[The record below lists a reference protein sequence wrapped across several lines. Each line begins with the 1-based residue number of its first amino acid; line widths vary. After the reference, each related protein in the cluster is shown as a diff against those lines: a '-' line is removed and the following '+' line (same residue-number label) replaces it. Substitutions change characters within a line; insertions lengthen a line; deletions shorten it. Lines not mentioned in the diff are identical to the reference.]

1 MLLDILFP
9 KYCLSCGAV
18 KKYICQVCSEKLEY
32 IEKNS
37 CLKCNRI
44 HNHGLFHENCKEKL
58 GLDGYLSILYYNP
71 TAKSIIKNIKY
82 RLVKDA
88 CREFFSLFPIEILQ
102 KYSEFKKEFPNCV
115 IEPVPLHRSRQAMR
129 GFNQAYVIAEFFQEL
144 LQFPISSTL
153 KRVKKTMP
161 QAQTNNKIERMRNMK
176 NSFIVK
182 KGEDVRGKDIILID
196 DVITTGNTIKEA
208 TKVLKK
214 AGARYVFAFSI
225 AHG

>member
-9 KYCLSCGAV
+9 KHCLSCGAI

-71 TAKSIIKNIKY
+71 TAKNIIKNIKY

-102 KYSEFKKEFPNCV
+102 KYNEFKKEFPNCV
-115 IEPVPLHRSRQAMR
+115 IEPVPLHRSRQALR

-176 NSFIVK
+176 NAFIVK